1 MGRTRNGK
9 GRGWSFVG
17 IPFNGIPFN
26 GMLLYIFLH
35 FSLTTTVEGSFR
47 RWKDIGDHYRLLPLE
62 HDVKAWEG
70 RRKMSQEHQRTA
82 RRVVPYVHTRLPL
95 DYDINAYS
103 AGSGT
108 SKHGKESSTLLDAL
122 FFCGM

>member
-17 IPFNGIPFN
+17 IPFNGT
-26 GMLLYIFLH
+26 LLYIFLY

-62 HDVKAWEG
+62 HDLKLKAWEG
-70 RRKMSQEHQRTA
+70 HRKTSQEHQQTA
-82 RRVVPYVHTRLPL
+82 RGSAVSIAMSTRLPL
-95 DYDINAYS
+95 DYDVNAYF

-108 SKHGKESSTLLDAL
+108 SKHGEESSTPLDAL